1 VAEIAKEL
9 GALTIGVVTKPFSF
23 EGQRRKIIA
32 ERAADD
38 LRSKVDTLITI
49 PNDRLRD
56 VVQKNT
62 SMVEAFRFVD
72 DVLRQGVQGISD
84 IITVPGLINL
94 DFADVR
100 TIMRDAGS
108 ALMGIGRASGD
119 DRALD
124 ATRQAISSP
133 LLELNINGAQGILF
147 NITGSANLSLSE
159 VWEAAEEI
167 RAVADP
173 EANIIFGTGFDE
185 RLADEIMVTV
195 IATGF
200 DASRKREPQRRET
213 AAQSPVLV
221 HSTRPDPMDFLTEMD
236 RQQRLHSPEP
246 IVSPGRSAGTYGPN
260 GLPDRQPVPVPV
272 QPSPLHRPMPDR
284 QPSAPRPAYDN
295 QDLEIPSFL
304 RRHTQEE
311 KG

>member
-1 VAEIAKEL
+1 
-9 GALTIGVVTKPFSF
+9 
-23 EGQRRKIIA
+23 
-32 ERAADD
+32 
-38 LRSKVDTLITI
+38 
-49 PNDRLRD
+49 
-56 VVQKNT
+56 
-62 SMVEAFRFVD
+62 
-72 DVLRQGVQGISD
+72 
-84 IITVPGLINL
+84 
-94 DFADVR
+94 
-100 TIMRDAGS
+100 MRDAGS